1 MPFVADI
8 AHALLEL
15 HSGPRRAER
24 ARRNCPTSLG
34 ALRGYRHAEPRGW
47 FVVVLVAIAFAVLAA
62 SASAHHSVSGQY
74 DSSKPLTLTGVISK
88 VDWINPH
95 IYLHLDVKDKDGA
108 VTTWTLSTLPTA
120 MMRRAGLT
128 KESLQGKPGEVVTI
142 NAIAAR
148 DETKKLG
155 WISKITYADGHHV
168 QLGRD

>member
-1 MPFVADI
+1 MRHRFAVMLVA
-8 AHALLEL
+8 L
-15 HSGPRRAER
+15 
-24 ARRNCPTSLG
+24 
-34 ALRGYRHAEPRGW
+34 
-47 FVVVLVAIAFAVLAA
+47 VVVAGSV
-62 SASAHHSVSGQY
+62 SAHHSVSGQY
-74 DSSKPLTLTGVISK
+74 DASRPLTLTGVISK

-95 IYLHLDVKDKDGA
+95 IYLHLDVKEKDGA

-128 KESLQGKPGEVVTI
+128 KESLQGQPGEVVTI

>member
-1 MPFVADI
+1 MRYRFVA
-8 AHALLEL
+8 L
-15 HSGPRRAER
+15 
-24 ARRNCPTSLG
+24 
-34 ALRGYRHAEPRGW
+34 
-47 FVVVLVAIAFAVLAA
+47 LAA
-62 SASAHHSVSGQY
+62 AIVAVMAATASAHHSVSGQY

-95 IYLHLDVKDKDGA
+95 IYLYLDVKDKDGA
-108 VTTWTLSTLPTA
+108 VATWTLSTLPTA

-128 KESLQGKPGEVVTI
+128 RESLQGKPGEVVTV

-148 DETKKLG
+148 DETKRLG

>member
-1 MPFVADI
+1 M
-8 AHALLEL
+8 
-15 HSGPRRAER
+15 
-24 ARRNCPTSLG
+24 
-34 ALRGYRHAEPRGW
+34 RHRFA
-47 FVVVLVAIAFAVLAA
+47 VVLVAATLVVVAGSV
-62 SASAHHSVSGQY
+62 SAHHSVSGQY
-74 DSSKPLTLTGVISK
+74 DASRSLTLTGVISK

-95 IYLHLDVKDKDGA
+95 IYLHLDVKEKDGA

-128 KESLQGKPGEVVTI
+128 KESLQGQPWEVVTI

>member
-1 MPFVADI
+1 MRHRLSSLLVAVTI
-8 AHALLEL
+8 SVAGAAALL
-15 HSGPRRAER
+15 
-24 ARRNCPTSLG
+24 
-34 ALRGYRHAEPRGW
+34 
-47 FVVVLVAIAFAVLAA
+47 
-62 SASAHHSVSGQY
+62 AHHSVPGQF
-74 DSSKPLTLTGVISK
+74 DVSKPLTLKGVISK

-128 KESLQGKPGEVVTI
+128 KETLQGQPGEVVTI

>member
-1 MPFVADI
+1 MRHRLAV
-8 AHALLEL
+8 ALLTTGL
-15 HSGPRRAER
+15 
-24 ARRNCPTSLG
+24 
-34 ALRGYRHAEPRGW
+34 ALLTGS
-47 FVVVLVAIAFAVLAA
+47 VA
-62 SASAHHSVSGQY
+62 AHHSVSGQY

-95 IYLHLDVKDKDGA
+95 IYLYLDVKDKDGT
-108 VTTWTLSTLPTA
+108 VTNWTLSTLPTA

-128 KESLQGKPGEVVTI
+128 RESLQGKPGEVVTI

-148 DETKKLG
+148 DQTKRLG

>member
-1 MPFVADI
+1 MRYRFVA
-8 AHALLEL
+8 L
-15 HSGPRRAER
+15 
-24 ARRNCPTSLG
+24 
-34 ALRGYRHAEPRGW
+34 
-47 FVVVLVAIAFAVLAA
+47 LAA
-62 SASAHHSVSGQY
+62 AIVAVMAATVSAHHSVSGQY

-95 IYLHLDVKDKDGA
+95 IYLYLDVKDKDGA
-108 VTTWTLSTLPTA
+108 VATWTLSTLPTA

-128 KESLQGKPGEVVTI
+128 RESLQGKPGEVVTV

-148 DETKKLG
+148 DETKRLG

>member
-1 MPFVADI
+1 M
-8 AHALLEL
+8 
-15 HSGPRRAER
+15 
-24 ARRNCPTSLG
+24 
-34 ALRGYRHAEPRGW
+34 RHRFA
-47 FVVVLVAIAFAVLAA
+47 VVLVAATLVVVAGSV
-62 SASAHHSVSGQY
+62 SAHHSVSGQY
-74 DSSKPLTLTGVISK
+74 DASRPLNLTGVISK

-95 IYLHLDVKDKDGA
+95 IYLHLDVKEKDGA

-128 KESLQGKPGEVVTI
+128 KESLQGQPGEVVTI
-142 NAIAAR
+142 TAIAAR

>member
-1 MPFVADI
+1 MRHPFA
-8 AHALLEL
+8 
-15 HSGPRRAER
+15 
-24 ARRNCPTSLG
+24 
-34 ALRGYRHAEPRGW
+34 
-47 FVVVLVAIAFAVLAA
+47 VVLVAATLVAA
-62 SASAHHSVSGQY
+62 GSASAHHSVSGQY
-74 DSSKPLTLTGVISK
+74 DASKPLTLTGVISK

-95 IYLHLDVKDKDGA
+95 IYLHLDVKDKSGV

-128 KESLQGKPGEVVTI
+128 KESLQGQPGEVVTI

>member
-1 MPFVADI
+1 M
-8 AHALLEL
+8 
-15 HSGPRRAER
+15 
-24 ARRNCPTSLG
+24 
-34 ALRGYRHAEPRGW
+34 RHRFA
-47 FVVVLVAIAFAVLAA
+47 VVLVAATLVVVAGSV
-62 SASAHHSVSGQY
+62 SAHHSVSGQY
-74 DSSKPLTLTGVISK
+74 DASRPLTLTGVISK

-95 IYLHLDVKDKDGA
+95 IYLHLDVKDKEGA

-120 MMRRAGLT
+120 MMRRAGMT
-128 KESLQGKPGEVVTI
+128 KESLQGQPGEVVTI

>member
-1 MPFVADI
+1 M
-8 AHALLEL
+8 
-15 HSGPRRAER
+15 
-24 ARRNCPTSLG
+24 
-34 ALRGYRHAEPRGW
+34 RHRFA
-47 FVVVLVAIAFAVLAA
+47 VVLVAATFAVVAG
-62 SASAHHSVSGQY
+62 SVSAHHSVSGQY
-74 DSSKPLTLTGVISK
+74 DASRPLMLTGVISK

-108 VTTWTLSTLPTA
+108 VTSWTLSTLPTA

-128 KESLQGKPGEVVTI
+128 KESLQGQPGEVVTI
-142 NAIAAR
+142 TAIAAR

>member
-1 MPFVADI
+1 M
-8 AHALLEL
+8 
-15 HSGPRRAER
+15 
-24 ARRNCPTSLG
+24 
-34 ALRGYRHAEPRGW
+34 RHRFA
-47 FVVVLVAIAFAVLAA
+47 VVLVAAILVVVAGSV
-62 SASAHHSVSGQY
+62 SAHHSVSGQY
-74 DSSKPLTLTGVISK
+74 DASRPLTLTGVISK

-95 IYLHLDVKDKDGA
+95 IYLHLDVKEKDGA

-128 KESLQGKPGEVVTI
+128 KESLQGQPGEVVTI

>member
-1 MPFVADI
+1 M
-8 AHALLEL
+8 
-15 HSGPRRAER
+15 
-24 ARRNCPTSLG
+24 
-34 ALRGYRHAEPRGW
+34 RHRFA
-47 FVVVLVAIAFAVLAA
+47 VVLVAATLVVVAGSL
-62 SASAHHSVSGQY
+62 SAHHSVSGQY
-74 DSSKPLTLTGVISK
+74 DASRPLTLTGVISK

-95 IYLHLDVKDKDGA
+95 VYLHLDVKEKDGA

-128 KESLQGKPGEVVTI
+128 KESLQGQPGEVVTI

>member
-1 MPFVADI
+1 M
-8 AHALLEL
+8 
-15 HSGPRRAER
+15 
-24 ARRNCPTSLG
+24 
-34 ALRGYRHAEPRGW
+34 RHRFA
-47 FVVVLVAIAFAVLAA
+47 VVLVAATVMVVAGSL
-62 SASAHHSVSGQY
+62 SAHHSVSGQY
-74 DSSKPLTLTGVISK
+74 DASRPLTLTGVISK
-88 VDWINPH
+88 VEWINPH

-128 KESLQGKPGEVVTI
+128 KESLQGQPGEVVTI
-142 NAIAAR
+142 SAIAAR

>member
-1 MPFVADI
+1 M
-8 AHALLEL
+8 
-15 HSGPRRAER
+15 
-24 ARRNCPTSLG
+24 
-34 ALRGYRHAEPRGW
+34 RHRFA
-47 FVVVLVAIAFAVLAA
+47 VVLVAATLVVVAGSV
-62 SASAHHSVSGQY
+62 SAHHSVSGQY
-74 DSSKPLTLTGVISK
+74 DASRSLTLTGVISK

-95 IYLHLDVKDKDGA
+95 IYLHLDVKEKDGA

-128 KESLQGKPGEVVTI
+128 KETLQGQPGEVVTI

>member
-1 MPFVADI
+1 MGHRFA
-8 AHALLEL
+8 
-15 HSGPRRAER
+15 
-24 ARRNCPTSLG
+24 
-34 ALRGYRHAEPRGW
+34 
-47 FVVVLVAIAFAVLAA
+47 VVLVAATLVVVAGSV
-62 SASAHHSVSGQY
+62 SAHHSVSGQY
-74 DSSKPLTLTGVISK
+74 DASRPLTLTGVISK

-95 IYLHLDVKDKDGA
+95 IYLHLAVKEKDGA

-128 KESLQGKPGEVVTI
+128 KESLQGQPGEVVTI

>member
-1 MPFVADI
+1 M
-8 AHALLEL
+8 
-15 HSGPRRAER
+15 
-24 ARRNCPTSLG
+24 
-34 ALRGYRHAEPRGW
+34 RHRFA
-47 FVVVLVAIAFAVLAA
+47 VVLVAAA
-62 SASAHHSVSGQY
+62 SVVMAASVSAHHSVSGQY
-74 DSSKPLTLTGVISK
+74 DSSKPLTLTGVITK

-95 IYLHLDVKDKDGA
+95 IYLHLDVKEKDGA
-108 VTTWTLSTLPTA
+108 VSNWTLSTLPTA

-142 NAIAAR
+142 TAIAAR

>member
-1 MPFVADI
+1 M
-8 AHALLEL
+8 
-15 HSGPRRAER
+15 
-24 ARRNCPTSLG
+24 
-34 ALRGYRHAEPRGW
+34 RHRFA
-47 FVVVLVAIAFAVLAA
+47 VVLVAATLVVVAGSV
-62 SASAHHSVSGQY
+62 SAHHSVSGQY
-74 DSSKPLTLTGVISK
+74 DASRSLTLTGVISK

-95 IYLHLDVKDKDGA
+95 IYLHLDVKEKDGA

-128 KESLQGKPGEVVTI
+128 KESLQGQPGEVVTI
-142 NAIAAR
+142 TAIAAR

>member
-1 MPFVADI
+1 M
-8 AHALLEL
+8 
-15 HSGPRRAER
+15 R
-24 ARRNCPTSLG
+24 
-34 ALRGYRHAEPRGW
+34 YRFA
-47 FVVVLVAIAFAVLAA
+47 VVLVAATIMVVAGSL
-62 SASAHHSVSGQY
+62 SAHHSVSGQY
-74 DSSKPLTLTGVISK
+74 DASRPLTLTGVIAK

-128 KESLQGKPGEVVTI
+128 KESLQGQPGEVVTI
-142 NAIAAR
+142 SAIAAR